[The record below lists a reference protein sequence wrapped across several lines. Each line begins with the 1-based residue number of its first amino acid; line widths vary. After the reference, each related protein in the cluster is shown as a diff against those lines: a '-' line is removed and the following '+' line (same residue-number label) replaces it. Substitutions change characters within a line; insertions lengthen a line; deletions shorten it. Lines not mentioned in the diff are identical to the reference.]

1 MNAFNVDMELG
12 VGEVVMFMRLRAGM
26 LSYEPATDPP
36 AYAAVAA
43 RANNPYYLPH
53 PDSSIPYDPTPTR
66 STTTTGTTTNTR
78 SGPVTINTER
88 QLPQSPKVNGSVK
101 FGVELGFR
109 S

>member
-26 LSYEPATDPP
+26 LSYEPASDPP
-36 AYAAVAA
+36 TYAAVAA
-43 RANNPYYLPH
+43 NNRYYLPH
-53 PDSSIPYDPTPTR
+53 PDSSIPYYPTPAR
-66 STTTTGTTTNTR
+66 STTNAR
-78 SGPVTINTER
+78 SRPATSNTER